1 MMMGR
6 IDVDHTWVTD
16 EEHFLTEMEKRER
29 YKWYQMEK
37 PAQDRDVA
45 GGLYALL
52 WRK

>member
-1 MMMGR
+1 M
-6 IDVDHTWVTD
+6 WVTD